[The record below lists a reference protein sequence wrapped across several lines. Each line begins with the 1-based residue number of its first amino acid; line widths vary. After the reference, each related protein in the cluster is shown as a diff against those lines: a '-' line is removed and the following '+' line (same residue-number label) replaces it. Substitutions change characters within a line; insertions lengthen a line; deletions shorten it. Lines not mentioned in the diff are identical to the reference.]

1 MSWTDERVSLLKK
14 LWSEGRTAA
23 EIAKELGGVTRNAV
37 IGKAHRLKLS
47 NRVSPIQQNNPK
59 KPVVVKPAERKIE
72 KQVMALP
79 VAKPLEVRREKD
91 ADSLFSLLDL
101 KPRMCRWPVGDPHDE
116 NFGFCGEE
124 VILGL
129 PYCCEHA
136 KMAYQAATRN
146 KILQAESAMS
156 VGQAVPESLKSFEE
170 DGQKVAS

>member
-59 KPVVVKPAERKIE
+59 KPVMTKPTERKLE
-72 KQVMALP
+72 KPVMVLP
-79 VAKPLEVRREKD
+79 VPKPVEMRREKD
-91 ADSLFSLLDL
+91 ADALFSLLDL

-129 PYCCEHA
+129 PYCCDHA
-136 KMAYQAATRN
+136 KTAYQAATRN
-146 KILQAESAMS
+146 KILQAENSMALVQSA
-156 VGQAVPESLKSFEE
+156 PDNLKTYEE
-170 DGQKVAS
+170 EKVAS